1 MLYNRSI
8 EGDKN
13 MEPKKARESYVTK
26 TSIILPPDTNNH
38 GTIFGGKT
46 MSHIDEVAGLSA
58 MRHARMNVVTASTD
72 SVDFLHPIRRGQAI
86 CVEAFVTWTHNTSME
101 VFVKVL
107 GENLYTGEQTTCTT
121 AFLTFVAIGSDGKPH
136 HVPPVVPE
144 SEVEKRLHETAP
156 ERAKFRKDR
165 RDRAKKFAQE
175 FGI

>member
-1 MLYNRSI
+1 M
-8 EGDKN
+8 D
-13 MEPKKARESYVTK
+13 PKKARESFVTK

-38 GTIFGGKT
+38 GTIFGGRT

-101 VFVKVL
+101 IFVKVL

-136 HVPPVVPE
+136 HVPPVIPE
-144 SEVEKRLHETAP
+144 SGIEKSLYETAP
-156 ERAKFRKDR
+156 ERARFRRER
-165 RDRAKKFAQE
+165 RDRAKKFAEE
-175 FGI
+175 FGFNTSKSRY

>member
-1 MLYNRSI
+1 M

-13 MEPKKARESYVTK
+13 MEAKKARESFATK

-58 MRHARMNVVTASTD
+58 MRHARMSVVTASTD
-72 SVDFLHPIRRGQAI
+72 SVDFLHPIKRGQAI
-86 CVEAFVTWTHNTSME
+86 CVEAFVTWTNNTSME

-107 GENLYTGEQTTCTT
+107 GENLYTGEQLTCTT
-121 AFLTFVAIGSDGKPH
+121 AFLTFVALGSDGKPH
-136 HVPPVVPE
+136 PVPPVIPE
-144 SEVEKRLHETAP
+144 SGVEKRLHETAP
-156 ERAKFRKDR
+156 ERAKLRRER